1 MTRSGGHWSPEAV
14 SPATALRPTVA
25 KVVALLGA
33 ESTGK
38 TTLAKDLCAQLQRR
52 GLRVTVVTEYLREF
66 CDGHARTPTQ
76 NEQLGIAQEQTRRIA
91 QAAAEH
97 DCVIADTTAVMT
109 ALYSEWVFG
118 DNSLWTIAWDAHKH
132 TALTLLTGLDL
143 PWVPDGI
150 QRDSPQAQQGIDRL
164 LRARLAAAGV
174 PFSIVSGQGELRL
187 QSALRAWDFQSDAR
201 EQGWECKPTH
211 SARTAWRHICQTC
224 DDPDCERQHWLAG
237 HNGALT
243 D

>member
-1 MTRSGGHWSPEAV
+1 MADLEETAAPCIRALTVSGSQLRGLMTRSGGHWSPEAV

-164 LRARLAAAGV
+164 WLPLGCPFPSSAGKA
-174 PFSIVSGQGELRL
+174 S
-187 QSALRAWDFQSDAR
+187 
-201 EQGWECKPTH
+201 
-211 SARTAWRHICQTC
+211 
-224 DDPDCERQHWLAG
+224 
-237 HNGALT
+237 
-243 D
+243 